1 MNFFDSLM
9 SPLSKDHCM
18 FFYYLGLLTLLLAL
32 FALGGFIM
40 GLFKKRSGYAMG
52 AYFMS
57 FLSNILMYYTL
68 RIYYSICIVTL
79 R

>member
-18 FFYYLGLLTLLLAL
+18 LFYYLGLLTLLFAL
-32 FALGGFIM
+32 FALVGLIS
-40 GLFKKRSGYAMG
+40 GLFQKKSGYAMG

-57 FLSNILMYYTL
+57 FLSNLLMYYTL
-68 RIYYSICIVTL
+68 RVYYSICIVSL

>member
-18 FFYYLGLLTLLLAL
+18 FFYYLGLLSLLLAL
-32 FALGGFIM
+32 FALGGLLM
-40 GLFKKRSGYAMG
+40 GTFKKKSGYAMG

-68 RIYYSICIVTL
+68 RIYYSICIVSL

>member
-1 MNFFDSLM
+1 MFDNLM

-18 FFYYLGLLTLLLAL
+18 FFYYLGLLSLL
-32 FALGGFIM
+32 FATFAVIGLVGGF
-40 GLFKKRSGYAMG
+40 FQKKSGYAMG

-57 FLSNILMYYTL
+57 FLSYILMYYTS
-68 RIYYSICIVTL
+68 RIYYSICIVSL

>member
-1 MNFFDSLM
+1 MNFFDRLM
-9 SPLSKDHCM
+9 SPLSKDYCM
-18 FFYYLGLLTLLLAL
+18 LFYYLGLLSLLLAL
-32 FALGGFIM
+32 FAVGGLIM
-40 GLFKKRSGYAMG
+40 GLFRKRSGYAMG
-52 AYFMS
+52 AYAMS